1 MRASTATLPP
11 TYTPWRIT
19 PLPLR
24 TPSSRRSRAR
34 HRIFYAL
41 FSAASTKGWSWRAR
55 ARACT
60 RRRSRRRSLLCTQSS
75 RVFVHITPHAPRI
88 FFRHTFA
95 SRTPTGALMG
105 TAHRAVVR
113 SPRWVRLFRA
123 RARRSSF
130 FWVFY
135 RENVSFREGQ
145 FSTIGEK
152 FHARV
157 RSMRAKRRVGSCGA
171 RAGRA
176 RCTERPRAGT
186 RRSAGLLCESWR
198 SRASITLTL
207 HQAKLLTSTTGP
219 PTPAGE

>member
-1 MRASTATLPP
+1 MHA
-11 TYTPWRIT
+11 
-19 PLPLR
+19 R
-24 TPSSRRSRAR
+24 THRRCRRSPC
-34 HRIFYAL
+34 F
-41 FSAASTKGWSWRAR
+41 
-55 ARACT
+55 
-60 RRRSRRRSLLCTQSS
+60 CTQSC

-145 FSTIGEK
+145 FSTIAEK

-157 RSMRAKRRVGSCGA
+157 RSTCAKWRVGSCGA

-207 HQAKLLTSTTGP
+207 CQAKLLTSTPEP